1 MFTSCPFAS
10 GRRKQSPRPRPRGNR
25 AGLGT
30 RSPFPPAS
38 SLTTWA
44 RGTPWS
50 LQNWPRL
57 CRGPHRLYHVPQTP
71 WALPGWK
78 GPHHSLKGPG
88 KQRILTHLPW
98 GAPCLVSSVRNVP
111 TGRIFISSCSG
122 PQLQTLSVDGRM
134 KLIWGFT
141 REDQVFL
148 PKCYVGKKMAPF
160 KETEGVTW
168 VA

>member
-1 MFTSCPFAS
+1 MSFCKWKEKGGPPPKAQRQQ
-10 GRRKQSPRPRPRGNR
+10 GWARVQE
-25 AGLGT
+25 A
-30 RSPFPPAS
+30 PAS
-38 SLTTWA
+38 SLTSWA

-57 CRGPHRLYHVPQTP
+57 CRGPQRLYHVPQTP
-71 WALPGWK
+71 WALPVWK
-78 GPHHSLKGPG
+78 GPHHFLKGPG
-88 KQRILTHLPW
+88 KQRILTHRPW
-98 GAPCLVSSVRNVP
+98 GALRLVSSVGNVP

-141 REDQVFL
+141 CEDQVFL
-148 PKCYVGKKMAPF
+148 PKRYVGKKMAPF
-160 KETEGVTW
+160 KGTEGVTW